1 MSAQKVFALAK
12 QPRLAWSWLVR
23 PSPYL
28 EGSVPI
34 DLLRRDLVEEVVI
47 AARRLF

>member
-1 MSAQKVFALAK
+1 MFALAK
-12 QPRLAWSWLVR
+12 EPRSAWSWLVH

-34 DLLRRDLVEEVVI
+34 DLLGRDLVDEVVI
-47 AARRLF
+47 AARRSF